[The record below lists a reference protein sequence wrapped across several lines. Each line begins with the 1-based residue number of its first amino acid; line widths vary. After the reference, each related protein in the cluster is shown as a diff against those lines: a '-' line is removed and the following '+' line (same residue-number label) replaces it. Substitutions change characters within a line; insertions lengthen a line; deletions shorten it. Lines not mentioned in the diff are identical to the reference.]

1 MTLTELFEDKTL
13 NAKGKT
19 EKLSALLL
27 DETISTQAVIA
38 FAQNTKDADRGTC
51 MEAFEYATRLNSSL
65 ATRACLDFATEHLG
79 HKAPR
84 VQWESAKVIGNIA
97 PYFQDDLEPA
107 ISGLLINTEHSGTV
121 VRWAAAFALG
131 EIVKLK
137 LPINKDLVPT
147 LENIIERE
155 EKNSIKKIYQAALKK
170 IK

>member
-1 MTLTELFEDKTL
+1 MTPTELFQDKTL

-19 EKLSALLL
+19 EKLSVLLL
-27 DETISTQAVIA
+27 DGTISSQDVIA

-51 MEAFEYATRLNSSL
+51 VEAFEYATRLHPSF
-65 ATRACLDFATEHLG
+65 ATRACLDFATEHLL
-79 HKAPR
+79 HKSPR

-107 ISGLLINTEHSGTV
+107 INGLIINTEHSGTV

-137 LPINKDLVPT
+137 LPINEDLVPT
-147 LENIIERE
+147 VENIIERE

>member
-1 MTLTELFEDKTL
+1 MTLTELFQDKTL

-27 DETISTQAVIA
+27 DGTVDTETLIA
-38 FAQNTKDADRGTC
+38 FAKNTKDADTGTC
-51 MEAFEYATRLNSSL
+51 VEAFEYATRLKPEF
-65 ATRACLDFATEHLG
+65 ATRACLDFATAHLS

-84 VQWESAKVIGNIA
+84 VRWESAKVIGNIA
-97 PYFQDDLEPA
+97 KFFPNDLEPA
-107 ISGLLINTEHSGTV
+107 ISQLLINTEDSGTV

-131 EIVKLK
+131 EIIKLK
-137 LPINKDLVPT
+137 LSINQELIPT

>member
-1 MTLTELFEDKTL
+1 MTLTELFQDKTL

-27 DETISTQAVIA
+27 DGTISIQDVIA
-38 FAQNTKDADRGTC
+38 FAQNAKDADRGTC
-51 MEAFEYATRLNSSL
+51 MEAFEYATRLNPQFASL
-65 ATRACLDFATEHLG
+65 DCLHFATAHLS

-97 PYFQDDLEPA
+97 PLFQNDLAPA
-107 ISGLLINTEHSGTV
+107 MNQLLINTEHPGTV

-131 EIVKLK
+131 EIMKLK
-137 LPINKDLVPT
+137 LPINEDLVPT
-147 LENIIERE
+147 VENIIERE
-155 EKNSIKKIYQAALKK
+155 EKNSIKKIYLAALKK